1 MPASSF
7 SLTLWQQRYPSLFA
21 SLGAQGIQASA
32 ALATQFLPPSALR
45 PPTRSAELLG
55 LATAQLA
62 PRGLGSCRHTAQR
75 P

>member
-45 PPTRSAELLG
+45 NPTRSAELLG
-55 LATAQLA
+55 LATAHLAQL
-62 PRGLGSCRHTAQR
+62 GLGSCTQNAQS
-75 P
+75 